1 MTPPGNGNK
10 FWTIPN
16 ALSIARIFVSPI
28 LVVLLLSPDEKRS
41 VIAAALFLAVCL
53 TDWLDGYLARRM
65 GIVTA
70 FGKFLDPLADK
81 LLIVT
86 ALIMLI
92 PVDRIPA
99 WMVAVIVARELA
111 VTGLRALAVESGTV
125 MAASPSG
132 KIKTVLQICAVTP
145 LLLHY
150 EFFGLNFHSIGSII
164 LWAALAATVWSGV
177 EYFAGFFKGAFR
189 TRS

>member
-1 MTPPGNGNK
+1 MTPPGKENK

-16 ALSIARIFVSPI
+16 ALSIARILVAPI

-41 VIAAALFLAVCL
+41 VIAASLFIAVCL

-86 ALIMLI
+86 ALIMLV
-92 PVDRIPA
+92 PLERVPA
-99 WMVAVIVARELA
+99 WMVAVIVAREMA

-132 KIKTVLQICAVTP
+132 KVKTVLQICAVTP

-150 EFFGLNFHSIGSII
+150 EFFGLNFHLIGSVI
-164 LWAALAATVWSGV
+164 LWAALVATVWSGV
-177 EYFAGFFKGAFR
+177 EYFVGFFKGALR
-189 TRS
+189 GRS

>member
-92 PVDRIPA
+92 PGDRIPA
-99 WMVAVIVARELA
+99 WMVAVIVERELGVA
-111 VTGLRALAVESGTV
+111 GLRGLAVESGTV

-132 KIKTVLQICAVTP
+132 P
-145 LLLHY
+145 
-150 EFFGLNFHSIGSII
+150 E
-164 LWAALAATVWSGV
+164 
-177 EYFAGFFKGAFR
+177 
-189 TRS
+189 

>member
-92 PVDRIPA
+92 PGDRIPA

>member
-1 MTPPGNGNK
+1 MTPPGKRGK

-16 ALSIARIFVSPI
+16 ALSIARIFAAPV
-28 LVVLLLSPDEKRS
+28 LVLLLLSPDEKRS
-41 VIAAALFLAVCL
+41 IIASLLFLGVCL

-86 ALIMLI
+86 AFIMLI
-92 PVDRIPA
+92 PVDRVPA
-99 WMVAVIVARELA
+99 WMVAIIVAREIA

-125 MAASPSG
+125 MAASLSG
-132 KIKTVLQICAVTP
+132 KVKTVIQICAVTP

-150 EFFGLNFHSIGSII
+150 EFFGLDFHLIGSVV
-164 LWAALAATVWSGV
+164 LWLALVATVWSGA
-177 EYFAGFFKGAFR
+177 EYFIIFFKGAFR
-189 TRS
+189 GR